1 MRQRLVINDLFSFGL
16 PSSSVAARREV
27 AASASSFQKRRG
39 IRIGSAENDVC
50 TVGIKRA

>member
-1 MRQRLVINDLFSFGL
+1 MRQRLVINDLLSFGL
-16 PSSSVAARREV
+16 PFSSVAARREM

-39 IRIGSAENDVC
+39 IRTGSVDNDVC